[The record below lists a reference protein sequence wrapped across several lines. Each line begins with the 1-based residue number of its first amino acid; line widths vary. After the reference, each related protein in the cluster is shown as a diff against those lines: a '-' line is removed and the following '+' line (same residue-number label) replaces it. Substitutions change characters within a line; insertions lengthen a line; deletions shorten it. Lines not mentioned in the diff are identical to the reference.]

1 MTSWTHSH
9 ANVANSILLNKS
21 PASQNNF
28 GRNLHYYYLRSKIL
42 NSKMKKVM
50 ILMLSLM
57 MLSGSA
63 MAQDSQFN
71 GQDSKVMRPKRVR
84 MTQEQMTEKM
94 ISELKLDEKQAKKVT
109 KLNKKFKTLI
119 EGEQQENMKGQ
130 RPPMGQGRPDGNRG
144 GGRPNGGF
152 GGGMPGGGMG
162 GPGGTGGFGG
172 GMGGRGG
179 GGMQG
184 GPRGGM
190 PPGGSDSQQASYDYD
205 KQQTKYDNQM
215 RKLLSDEQYE
225 GYLKLRPQFYSQRRV
240 REFLMGGNDMNS
252 EMGMPPG
259 GFGGHGSRQKDI
271 KYSGATSL
279 TTAATETGK
288 AYESTKTDESALM
301 ISTKGAVTVS
311 QPTISKTGDSDG
323 GDNCSF
329 YGVNAALLVKG
340 GSTTTIKGGTIS
352 SSATG
357 ANGVFSYGGNGG
369 RNGADGDGTTVI
381 IEDTKI
387 TTTGNGSGGIMTT
400 GGGVM
405 KAKNLTVN
413 TSGRSSA
420 PIRSDRG
427 GGIVTVE
434 GGSYTSSGQGSPVI
448 YSTADITVSNAVL
461 TSTMSEGAVIEGKNS
476 ITLNNCQMTV
486 SNTRRNSHA
495 QFLDGIMLFQSFSGD
510 AAKGNSHFTMN
521 GGTLKNQQG
530 HLFHV
535 TNTNAIITLNGVKL
549 VNEDPAKVL
558 LSVCADGWK
567 GAGNKAT
574 LNAVSQLLDG
584 NILVGSDSEL
594 TLTLS
599 DGSSFTGSISGNIT
613 NATGNTVS
621 TETGKVDVTLDE
633 GCTWNLTADTYITS
647 FTGDAS
653 HIKSNG
659 HCLYVNGKM
668 MNIQ

>member
-1 MTSWTHSH
+1 
-9 ANVANSILLNKS
+9 
-21 PASQNNF
+21 
-28 GRNLHYYYLRSKIL
+28 
-42 NSKMKKVM
+42 
-50 ILMLSLM
+50 MLSLM

-63 MAQDSQFN
+63 MAQESQPN
-71 GQDSKVMRPKRVR
+71 GQNSKMRPKRVR

-119 EGEQQENMKGQ
+119 EGEQQDNMKGQ

-144 GGRPNGGF
+144 GGRPNGGGF
-152 GGGMPGGGMG
+152 GGGMPSGGMG
-162 GPGGTGGFGG
+162 GPGGASGFGG
-172 GMGGRGG
+172 GRGGRGG

-190 PPGGSDSQQASYDYD
+190 PPGEGGQQQASYDFD
-205 KQQTKYDNQM
+205 KQQTKYDKKI
-215 RKLLSDEQYE
+215 RKILSDEQYD
-225 GYLKLRPQFYSQRRV
+225 GYLKLKPQFYSLRRT
-240 REFLMGGNDMNS
+240 RDFLMGGNSFQMMGNDS

-259 GFGGHGSRQKDI
+259 VHGGHGSRQKDI
-271 KYSGATSL
+271 KYTGATSL
-279 TTAATETGK
+279 TAAATENAK
-288 AYESTKTDESALM
+288 AYESSKADESALL
-301 ISTKGAVTVS
+301 ISTKEAVNIS
-311 QPTISKTGDSDG
+311 QPTINKTGDSDG

-329 YGVNAALLVKG
+329 YGVNAALLVKD

-369 RNGADGDGTTVI
+369 RNGGEGDGTTVI
-381 IEDTKI
+381 IEDAMI

-400 GGGVM
+400 GGGIV

-448 YSTADITVSNAVL
+448 YSTADITVSDAVL
-461 TSTMSEGAVIEGKNS
+461 TSNMSEGAVIEGKNS

-510 AAKGNSHFTMN
+510 AATGNSHFTMN

-549 VNEDPAKVL
+549 VNDAPAKVL

-574 LNAVSQLLDG
+574 LNAVSQQMDG
-584 NILVGSDSEL
+584 TILVGSDSEL
-594 TLTLS
+594 TMTLS
-599 DGSSFTGSISGNIT
+599 DGSTFTGSIGGNIT
-613 NATGNTVS
+613 NAAGDTVS
-621 TETGKVDVTLDE
+621 TVTGKVDVTLGN
-633 GCTWNLTADTYITS
+633 GCIWNLTADTYITS
-647 FTGDAS
+647 FTGDTS
-653 HIKSNG
+653 RIKSNG
-659 HCLYVNGKM
+659 HHLFVNGKELS
-668 MNIQ
+668 I

>member
-1 MTSWTHSH
+1 M
-9 ANVANSILLNKS
+9 
-21 PASQNNF
+21 
-28 GRNLHYYYLRSKIL
+28 R
-42 NSKMKKVM
+42 KMKLM
-50 ILMLSLM
+50 MMAFALMLTA
-57 MLSGSA
+57 GA
-63 MAQDSQFN
+63 MAQSTDETQRAD
-71 GQDSKVMRPKRVR
+71 GASKKAMRPQRMKR

-119 EGEQQENMKGQ
+119 EGEQQENMKDQ

-144 GGRPNGGF
+144 GGRPGGGF
-152 GGGMPGGGMG
+152 GGSMPGGGMG
-162 GPGGTGGFGG
+162 GPGGAGGFGG
-172 GMGGRGG
+172 D
-179 GGMQG
+179 MQG

-225 GYLKLRPQFYSQRRV
+225 GYLKLRSQFYSQRRV

-288 AYESTKTDESALM
+288 AYESAKTDESALM

-400 GGGVM
+400 GGGVT

-549 VNEDPAKVL
+549 VNEDPAMVL
-558 LSVCADGWK
+558 LSVCADGWQ

-574 LNAVSQLLDG
+574 LNAVSQQLDG

-594 TLTLS
+594 TLTLT
-599 DGSSFTGSISGNIT
+599 DGSSFTGSIGGNIT
-613 NATGNTVS
+613 NAADNTVS

-647 FTGDAS
+647 FTGDSS

-659 HCLYVNGKM
+659 HCLYVNGKELKTKE
-668 MNIQ
+668 